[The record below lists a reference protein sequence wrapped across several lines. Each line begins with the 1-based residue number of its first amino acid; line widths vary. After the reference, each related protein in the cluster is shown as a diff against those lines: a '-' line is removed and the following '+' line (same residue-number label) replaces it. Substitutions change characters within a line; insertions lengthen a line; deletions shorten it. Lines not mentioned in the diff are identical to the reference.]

1 MWLTPRVFFSKTKA
15 DMHLFPDA
23 ARHELSKVISAHDHH
38 H

>member
-23 ARHELSKVISAHDHH
+23 EILKNIS
-38 H
+38 